1 MTEAS
6 LSGWSGQVHVPRPV
20 PDLVRA
26 LWHVAHWYCR
36 IFRVSYSLVR
46 PMWMSKS
53 AVKKRPIMVQITTEG
68 VQRMRLTKRVRACV
82 RQPVERAV
90 RIKILVRSSALDIGN
105 WPFYGFLR
113 QAQSGQKAVHF
124 LDFFVATP
132 VTANLVKV
140 LAP

>member
-1 MTEAS
+1 MN
-6 LSGWSGQVHVPRPV
+6 
-20 PDLVRA
+20 
-26 LWHVAHWYCR
+26 
-36 IFRVSYSLVR
+36 
-46 PMWMSKS
+46 KS

-90 RIKILVRSSALDIGN
+90 RINMLVRSSALDIGN